1 MSAVYLQKKGLR
13 RGKKWFS
20 PLSLALLFTLI
31 SITVS
36 AQNSASESSFTAR
49 LFNIEAPVNETFRF
63 QTTLK
68 NNANK
73 IQVYELSA
81 EAPKGWRLVFKAR
94 GSQVTSINLEP
105 GKSESINV
113 EVKPAHDAAPEKYIF
128 PIEAK
133 SENDSMKLE
142 LEAVVEGAYDIELTT
157 PSGRLSGEITEGKN
171 TEIHLKVINTGSLPL
186 NEITLTSNTPSKWE
200 VSFSPSELEELEP
213 GKSADVIA
221 TLSVPNKT
229 LAGDYVSKFTAKN
242 SDSTST
248 ATYRVTVKTSLLSG
262 GIGILIIL
270 IAVGF
275 VYVLIRKFGRR

>member
-13 RGKKWFS
+13 RGKGWFF
-20 PLSLALLFTLI
+20 PFLLVLLFHLNPI
-31 SITVS
+31 AVS
-36 AQNSASESSFTAR
+36 AQDSNSESSFTAR

-68 NNANK
+68 NNSDK
-73 IQVYELSA
+73 VKVYELNA

-105 GKSESINV
+105 GKSESLNV
-113 EVKPAHDAAPEKYIF
+113 EVKPAHDAAPKKYSF
-128 PIEAK
+128 PVFAK
-133 SENDSMKLE
+133 SGKDSMELE
-142 LEAVVEGAYDIELTT
+142 LEAVVEGAYDLELTT

-171 TEIHLKVINTGSLPL
+171 TEIHLKVINRGSLPL
-186 NEITLTSNTPSKWE
+186 NEISLTANTPSKWE

-242 SDSTST
+242 SESTST

>member
-13 RGKKWFS
+13 KGKKWFS
-20 PLSLALLFTLI
+20 PLSLVLLLTFF

-36 AQNSASESSFTAR
+36 AQNSTSESSFTAR

-68 NNANK
+68 NNASTT
-73 IQVYELSA
+73 QVYELSA

-113 EVKPAHDAAPEKYIF
+113 EVKPAHDAAPEKYTF

-186 NEITLTSNTPSKWE
+186 NEISLTSNTPSKWE
-200 VSFSPSELEELEP
+200 VSFSPSELDELAP

-242 SDSTST
+242 SESTST

-270 IAVGF
+270 IAIGF